1 MANRNDLDEIYN
13 SFINGQHKQMIEQMK
28 KIYIPDLL
36 DYIAD
41 ELNQPETALKI
52 IKRYHLS

>member
-13 SFINGQHKQMIEQMK
+13 SFINGQHGQMIKQMRHV
-28 KIYIPDLL
+28 YIPDLL
-36 DYIAD
+36 DYISD

-52 IKRYHLS
+52 IRRYHL